1 SISFRRSLM
10 RVDLPEPEAP
20 TMKTN
25 SPFSMTKVTSLR
37 AVTSGSYT
45 FVTFSKVIMD
55 PTPMGA
61 RSTFPTSAG
70 CSSISSSVTSRTGRV
85 DPAPKAESSAR
96 FGGSAAVSC
105 RLQEICADE
114 AVQVAVEDA
123 LGVPHL
129 EAGACVLHLL
139 VRMEDVAADGVA
151 AEPHGDAAP
160 LAGELGL
167 ALLLRPLGEARAED
181 L

>member
-1 SISFRRSLM
+1 TRRRWAPAPRFRRPPAVLLSRALS
-10 RVDLPEPEAP
+10 RPEPVA
-20 TMKTN
+20 
-25 SPFSMTKVTSLR
+25 F
-37 AVTSGSYT
+37 
-45 FVTFSKVIMD
+45 
-55 PTPMGA
+55 
-61 RSTFPTSAG
+61 
-70 CSSISSSVTSRTGRV
+70 

-114 AVQVAVEDA
+114 PVQVAVEDA

-151 AEPHGDAAP
+151 AEPHGDAAA

-167 ALLLRPLGEARAED
+167 ALLLRLLGEARAED
-181 L
+181 LHRGLLVRRLAALVLH